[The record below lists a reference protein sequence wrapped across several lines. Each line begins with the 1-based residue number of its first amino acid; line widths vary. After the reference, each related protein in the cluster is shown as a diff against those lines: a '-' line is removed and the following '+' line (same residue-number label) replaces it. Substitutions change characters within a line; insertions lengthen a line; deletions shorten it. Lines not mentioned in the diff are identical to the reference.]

1 MRTRMA
7 ARIAWSVWPFSL
19 LLVALM
25 VGLRGLNSQASVHVG
40 ENVAIVLLFALPG
53 ALIARRRPTN
63 PIGWLLCAIGITQG
77 LSGLGG
83 AYGDYVL
90 LTRPGSLPGGV
101 VGLLVND
108 MLHWAILG
116 LVPLVILLFPDGKLP
131 SRRWRP
137 IALLIWSALGLVT
150 LAGTAQPG
158 PIGGSQAPGVPQNP
172 LGIESLRGV
181 IGWVGP
187 GSYLFLQLLMVASW
201 VALVLRLRGARS
213 TERQQLKWLAYATF
227 FLAVAQIGLFIT
239 PLPAWIALV
248 AYGLFTVGIAIAILR
263 HRLFD
268 IDVVIN
274 RTVVY
279 VTLSALVVGLYVGS
293 VSLLGAVFHQRT
305 TLEVSLLATAVVA
318 VLFQPIRDRLQQAV
332 NRLLYGDRQDPYAV
346 LARLGQQ
353 LEATTAADAMLPTA
367 AETIAGALRLP
378 YVAITVDRAGA
389 QQRVASWGCEV
400 DGVLELP
407 LAHHGEQ
414 LGRLVLGPRAPGEE
428 FSPADRRLLADL
440 ARQVGVAAHSV
451 GLTTDLQRSREQL
464 VTTREEER
472 RRLRRD
478 LHDGLGPTLAG
489 VAFGIQA
496 ARNLLR
502 RDPSEADALLDQALA
517 DTHASVTD
525 IRRLVYDLR
534 PPALDE
540 LGLVSALQEQAAH
553 FQAPTT
559 EPLAAASSHLQVRVE
574 APEKLPPLPAAV
586 EVASYRIALEGITN
600 VARHATATTCA
611 VRIAVNHG
619 LEVEVVDDGRGLRAG
634 WRPGVGLTSMRER
647 AGELGG
653 SCVLEPGPSGGT
665 RLLAHLPLPK
675 A

>member
-7 ARIAWSVWPFSL
+7 ARLAWSVWPFSL

-25 VGLRGLNSQASVHVG
+25 VGLRVLSGRGSLHVG
-40 ENVAIVLLFALPG
+40 ENLAIVLLFAVPG

-90 LTRPGSLPGGV
+90 STSPGSLPGV

-108 MLHWAILG
+108 LLHWAILG
-116 LVPLVILLFPDGKLP
+116 LVPLVILLFPDGRLP

-137 IALLIWSALGLVT
+137 IAWLIWGAMGLVT
-150 LAGTAQPG
+150 LLGSIYPG
-158 PIGGSQAPGVPQNP
+158 PIGGSQAAGVPQNP

-181 IGWVGP
+181 IDWVGP
-187 GSYLFLQLLMVASW
+187 ASYLLLQLLMVASW
-201 VALVLRLRGARS
+201 VALVLRLRRARW

-227 FLAVAQIGLFIT
+227 FLAVAQIGLFMT
-239 PLPAWIALV
+239 SLPAWIALV

-263 HRLFD
+263 HRLLD

-274 RTVVY
+274 RTLVY
-279 VTLSALVVGLYVGS
+279 VTLSVLVVGLYIAS
-293 VSLLGAVFHQRT
+293 VSLLGAVFRQRT

-353 LEATTAADAMLPTA
+353 LEATTAADSVLPRA
-367 AETIAGALRLP
+367 AETIADALRLQ
-378 YVAITVDRAGA
+378 YVAVEVDRAGEL
-389 QQRVASWGCEV
+389 QRVASWGREV
-400 DGVLELP
+400 EGALVLP
-407 LAHHGEQ
+407 LVYHGEQ

-451 GLTTDLQRSREQL
+451 RLTADLQRSREQL
-464 VTTREEER
+464 VSAREEER

-496 ARNLLR
+496 ARNLLG
-502 RDPSEADALLDQALA
+502 RDPSGADALLDQALV

-540 LGLVSALQEQAAH
+540 LGLVSALRERAAH

-559 EPLAAASSHLQVRVE
+559 EQPSAAGELQVRVE
-574 APEKLPPLPAAV
+574 APEALPSLPAAV
-586 EVASYRIALEGITN
+586 EVASYRIALEGVTN
-600 VARHATATTCA
+600 VARHAAATTCA
-611 VRIAVNHG
+611 VRITVNHG

-665 RLLAHLPLPK
+665 RLRAHLPLPE

>member
-25 VGLRGLNSQASVHVG
+25 VGLRVLNGRASLHVG

-90 LTRPGSLPGGV
+90 STSPGSVPGV

-116 LVPLVILLFPDGKLP
+116 LVPLVILLFPDGRLP

-137 IALLIWSALGLVT
+137 IVWLICGALGVIT
-150 LAGTAQPG
+150 LAGTVQPG

-172 LGIESLRGV
+172 LAVESLLDV
-181 IGWVGP
+181 IERVGRA
-187 GSYLFLQLLMVASW
+187 SYLLLQLLMVASW
-201 VALVLRLRGARS
+201 VALVLRLRRARS

-227 FLAVAQIGLFIT
+227 FLAVAQIGLFMT
-239 PLPAWIALV
+239 SLPPWIALV

-274 RTVVY
+274 RTMVY
-279 VTLSALVVGLYVGS
+279 VTLSVLVVGLYVGS

-353 LEATTAADAMLPTA
+353 LEATTAADAMLPRA

-378 YVAITVDRAGA
+378 YVAIEANRAGA
-389 QQRVASWGCEV
+389 LRTVASWGREA

-407 LAHHGEQ
+407 LVHHDEQ
-414 LGRLVLGPRAPGEE
+414 LGRLLLGPRAPGEE
-428 FSPADRRLLADL
+428 FSPADRRLFADL
-440 ARQVGVAAHSV
+440 ARQVGVAAHSAR
-451 GLTTDLQRSREQL
+451 LTADLQRSREQL

-502 RDPSEADALLDQALA
+502 RDPSEADALLGQALV

-540 LGLVSALQEQAAH
+540 LGLVSALREHAAH

-559 EPLAAASSHLQVRVE
+559 QQPSAASELRVRVE
-574 APEKLPPLPAAV
+574 APEELPSLPAAV

-619 LEVEVVDDGRGLRAG
+619 LEVEVVDDGRGLPAS

-653 SCVLEPGPSGGT
+653 TCVLEPRPSGGT
-665 RLLAHLPLPK
+665 RLLAHLPLPE